1 MNLDLL
7 FEIEKRI
14 ERRNARKIRRS
25 RLVAEKMSW
34 QDLTPL
40 RFRRLRKRAARLAR
54 SLETLESRRQD
65 ILRRLKIKLLK
76 VKLQVKLVKLL
87 VKLGTGQAIFQ
98 IIMQLESKFVSLLP
112 LQQRFCLEKNN
123 T

>member
-1 MNLDLL
+1 
-7 FEIEKRI
+7 
-14 ERRNARKIRRS
+14 
-25 RLVAEKMSW
+25 
-34 QDLTPL
+34 
-40 RFRRLRKRAARLAR
+40 
-54 SLETLESRRQD
+54 
-65 ILRRLKIKLLK
+65 LK